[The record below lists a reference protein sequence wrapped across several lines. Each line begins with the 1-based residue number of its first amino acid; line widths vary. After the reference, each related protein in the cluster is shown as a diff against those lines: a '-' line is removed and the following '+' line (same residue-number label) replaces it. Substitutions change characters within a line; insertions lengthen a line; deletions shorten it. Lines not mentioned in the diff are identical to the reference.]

1 MIIKLQDDVGA
12 YILIHSWAKI
22 LELVFSLVG
31 QELYLVWCR
40 CQVNPY
46 ELAVL

>member
-12 YILIHSWAKI
+12 YILIHSWAEI

-40 CQVNPY
+40 CQAKPY